1 MESPEPEN
9 RRLVPTAARWTP
21 RWMRLAA
28 KELREILRDRRTLL
42 TLLLMPL
49 LVYPLL
55 GVSFQKVMFSQIVP
69 GVRVEYT
76 VVFETVHAAQLFEGR
91 FRDGDRILKRRRG
104 EVAPPTETPD
114 AAAPADRPKLRFLT
128 PEGSEQRLDVEEQL
142 RERMAELGVKVVPAE
157 GDAGKAGAVQCE
169 LIAVAGWQ
177 NSREAREYVEERL
190 LAVNDSY
197 ARTVLRE
204 YAPQVFLPL
213 ELSRRTIAGESGP
226 AISLAALAPLIL
238 ILMTVTGAVYPAI
251 DLTAGERERGTLE
264 ALISAPVPRYE
275 LLLGK
280 YVAVL
285 TVAILTAIANSV
297 AMIGTLYSIGL
308 DKLLLGDGGFQPIV
322 FVQLFGLLVL
332 FAGFFSAVLLIL
344 TSFARSFK
352 EAQAY
357 LIPLMLL
364 SLAPG
369 VFSLLPGL
377 EFSAALAVTPLINIV
392 VLARDLLDG
401 RANPALAATAI
412 LSTALY
418 TAGALAWAARVFGTD
433 AMLYASEGTW
443 KDWFRRPEHVAAGPT
458 WLQGLFSLVVLFP
471 AFILLGGLPA
481 RWFEHTPPLMLVGTS
496 TVTILLFALWPAAF
510 AFWTRIPQTKAFSL
524 APVRWT
530 GFAGAALLGVSLW
543 PWAYELEIWLLPADR
558 LEMLEGFSERIAAFL
573 KAVPLWGRLLALA
586 LVPAV
591 CEELFFRG
599 WLYAAI
605 ATRCRAVGTIVIT
618 GTLFGVLHVVVRDSV
633 LWERFFPTC
642 FLGLI
647 LGVVRWRTGSVLPGI
662 LLHVL
667 HNGLLLSLSD
677 APEWITRWGLDVEG
691 RQHLPAGWLIGAAVL
706 TVAGGGLLAFSG
718 KVQNAGTQQPSRSE
732 PQPSIA

>member
-1 MESPEPEN
+1 MESREPQVDC
-9 RRLVPTAARWTP
+9 RVPAAARWTP
-21 RWMRLAA
+21 RWMRLAS

-55 GVSFQKVMFSQIVP
+55 GVTFQKVLFTQIDP
-69 GVRVEYT
+69 RTKVEY
-76 VVFETVHAAQLFEGR
+76 VLALETTRGTDAFHRR
-91 FRDGDRILKRRRG
+91 FRDGEALQRQRAGL
-104 EVAPPTETPD
+104 PPRTE
-114 AAAPADRPKLRFLT
+114 ADRPQGTAEDPVLRYLT
-128 PEGSEQRLDVEEQL
+128 PDEAQGRLNVEEQV
-142 RERMAELGVKVVPAE
+142 RERMADVGIRLRGVDGA
-157 GDAGKAGAVQCE
+157 GDGPRSLQCE
-169 LIAVAGWQ
+169 LITRADSAAG
-177 NSREAREYVEERL
+177 RDAREFVEDRL
-190 LAVNDSY
+190 RALNDGFIK
-197 ARTVLRE
+197 TVLDQLQ
-204 YAPQVFLPL
+204 PGLGLPV
-213 ELSRRTIAGESGP
+213 EVSRRTVRGEAGP

-264 ALISAPVPRYE
+264 ALIAAPAPRYE

-297 AMIGTLYSIGL
+297 AMIGTLYAIGL
-308 DKLLLGDGGFQPIV
+308 DKVLLGENGFQPVV

-377 EFSAALAVTPLINIV
+377 EFSAALAITPLINIV
-392 VLARDLLDG
+392 LLARDLLDG
-401 RANPALAATAI
+401 RADPVLAATAI
-412 LSTALY
+412 FSTALY
-418 TAGALAWAARVFGTD
+418 AIAALASAARVFGTD

-443 KDWFRRPEHVAAGPT
+443 KDWLQRPAHAAAGPT

-481 RWFEHTPPLMLVGTS
+481 RWFENTPPLMLVGTS
-496 TVTILLFALWPAAF
+496 TVTILLFALWPATL
-510 AFWTRIPQTKAFSL
+510 AFWLRIPQSRAFAL
-524 APVRWT
+524 EPPRWT
-530 GFAGAALLGVSLW
+530 AFAGSALLGVALW

-558 LEMLEGFSERIAAFL
+558 IALLEGFSERIQAFL
-573 KAVPLWGRLLALA
+573 RAVPVWGRLAALA

-599 WLYAAI
+599 WLFGAI
-605 ATRCRAVGTIVIT
+605 FTRCRAISTIVIT

-642 FLGLI
+642 FLGLV
-647 LGVVRWRTGSVLPGI
+647 LGAVRWRTGSVLPGI
-662 LLHVL
+662 VLHVL
-667 HNGLLLSLSD
+667 HNGLLLSLAE
-677 APEWITRWGLDVEG
+677 APEWITRRGLDVAD
-691 RQHLPAGWLIGAAVL
+691 RQHLPAGWLIAA
-706 TVAGGGLLAFSG
+706 GLLTAVG
-718 KVQNAGTQQPSRSE
+718 AGLIAVRKGSSPDRETLRS
-732 PQPSIA
+732 